1 MNEKE
6 QVILEVTNPLKS
18 LRVNTKDFDCLNLDN
33 ATKVQEF
40 IDLIK
45 SNSQDLYDDKYLA
58 FYPKTLR
65 GMYSD
70 RADGCR
76 DAYGIGNLEKAVI
89 DIFFETQTRKQDL
102 YLVSLK
108 CEALD
113 ENNQVIK
120 DITNNLHNKS
130 HMFNSVKM
138 LDSLAELIFKLLN
151 KVNEHD
157 EEVKFF
163 DHVIVFSL
171 KDNSLCV
178 FMLVEPLEPVTEVI

>member
-1 MNEKE
+1 MSEKE
-6 QVILEVTNPLKS
+6 QVIIEVTNPLKS
-18 LRVNTKDFDCLNLDN
+18 LRVNTKDFDVKKLEN
-33 ATKVQEF
+33 ANEVQEF

-45 SNSQDLYDDKYLA
+45 NNSQDLYDDKYLA
-58 FYPKTLR
+58 FYSKMLR
-65 GMYSD
+65 ELDYK
-70 RADGCR
+70 
-76 DAYGIGNLEKAVI
+76 DAYGITNFEKALK
-89 DIFFETQTRKQDL
+89 DIFFEIQTRKQDL
-102 YLVSLK
+102 YLASLK

-120 DITNNLHNKS
+120 DITDNLHNKS
-130 HMFNSVKM
+130 YMFNNVKM

-178 FMLVEPLEPVTEVI
+178 FMLVEPLEPAIEVF